1 MSIANHKLMTRRM
14 EEAEVIISGTEINK
28 SADRGPN
35 VNVDSFASLFL
46 VHINGNNYHR
56 WPKSGTLRII
66 SSCL

>member
-1 MSIANHKLMTRRM
+1 MTRRM

-56 WPKSGTLRII
+56 WPRSGTLRII
-66 SSCL
+66 SCL

>member
-1 MSIANHKLMTRRM
+1 M

-46 VHINGNNYHR
+46 VHINGNNYHLR
-56 WPKSGTLRII
+56 PGSGTLRLI
-66 SSCL
+66 SRF

>member
-1 MSIANHKLMTRRM
+1 MTRRM

-46 VHINGNNYHR
+46 VHINGNNYHQCGPR
-56 WPKSGTLRII
+56 RKPSNKFYFQEF
-66 SSCL
+66 

>member
-1 MSIANHKLMTRRM
+1 MTRRM
-14 EEAEVIISGTEINK
+14 EEAGAIIISGAEINK